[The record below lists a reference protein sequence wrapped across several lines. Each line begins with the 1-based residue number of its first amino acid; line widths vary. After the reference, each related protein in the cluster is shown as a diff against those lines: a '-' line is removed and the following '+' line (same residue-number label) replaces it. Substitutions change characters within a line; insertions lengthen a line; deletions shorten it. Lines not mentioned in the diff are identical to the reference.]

1 MSPQQYLENKLKSSA
16 KHILSSSEKANLE
29 KIGLRDFLFQLITRK
44 TFRRWKLPEL
54 ARERIDKVL
63 EFCLAN
69 KQLIIF
75 RFRFGGYKFYQLKSA
90 PEVDWAEFLSISYYL
105 EYLAPIIAVYP
116 YSVKLMYMLE
126 DAGIEQMNNLSE
138 YEMDS
143 YCMSFKKLCDEFLK
157 YAPENFSIE
166 IIRHEMLFDSI
177 EDFNREFQAKVT
189 EIEKTWKENQTP
201 AYLESILKT
210 AELNIKWNGVI
221 DLTKISEGERQKKIE
236 QSAVMHD
243 ALVGLPTIRAFC
255 DRNPRIILIFTTP
268 LPRVIS
274 IGMTRASIVKFWMG
288 SGVLEEKNETY
299 LDHVVSPSQI
309 IKIEKLQFKELP
321 INLIDGKN
329 FTTIKVYSEKLN
341 FLEQ

>member
-16 KHILSSSEKANLE
+16 KYTLSSSEEVNLE
-29 KIGLRDFLFQLITRK
+29 KIGLKDFLFQLITRK

-69 KQLIIF
+69 NEPIIF

-116 YSVKLMYMLE
+116 HGVKLIYMLE
-126 DAGIEQMNNLSE
+126 DEGIEQMNNLSE
-138 YEMDS
+138 YEMDA
-143 YCMSFKKLCDEFLK
+143 YYLSFKKLCDEFLK
-157 YAPENFSIE
+157 YTPDNFSIE

-177 EDFNREFQAKVT
+177 EDFNREFKTKIT

-201 AYLESILKT
+201 TYLDSILKS

-221 DLTKISEGERQKKIE
+221 DLTKIPDGERQKKIE
-236 QSAVMHD
+236 QSAIMHD
-243 ALVGLPTIRAFC
+243 ALVGMPTIRAFC
-255 DRNPRIILIFTTP
+255 DNNPRIILVFTTP
-268 LPRVIS
+268 LPKVIS

-288 SGVLEEKNETY
+288 VGVIEEKGENY
-299 LDHVVSPSQI
+299 LEHIMSPSQI
-309 IKIEKLQFKELP
+309 EKIKETTFKKIP
-321 INLIDGKN
+321 IDLIDGKN
-329 FTTIKVYSEKLN
+329 FTTIKVYSKKLN
-341 FLEQ
+341 FLEK